1 MKGVVAVA
9 ALAVVAGIGA
19 QSAPASSVLLGRQ
32 LSSNPLS
39 NIQSSSVSLPGLNV
53 VTAIQDP
60 PATGNVPPA
69 ETRDPSTSAPSSS
82 PPETTPTNPG
92 DPTTKSP
99 TPAPSSPPPP
109 PPPPPASELPTST
122 RVVQPTPKPDE
133 GNNPGQGNQGD
144 GKGENGNAP
153 PPQPAPEQGKPEEG
167 KDKGNG
173 NAPEQPLVPAPD
185 KGNEANKD
193 RIGAQE
199 DKKPNDVP
207 FSSVG
212 VLPVAATAVPTAPAG
227 RFPGPIS
234 NAVAPTQAP
243 SNGDP
248 NAFGQPPSAP
258 PPGKILST
266 SAMAGLISVVGI
278 ACLAGVVAAGLLVQ
292 RRRRIDDAHRSLPT
306 TSGPGPFSSQN
317 QQRESVQSSSS
328 VTRILARAFP
338 DMFANA
344 VKAGVTPKPNV
355 PMVPPPVMDATPQ
368 RKLER
373 DISLPPLHIEQ
384 EEEEERR
391 TSTIERAVTAVFDRS
406 TKSPV
411 MMFNESAFYG
421 HLPNAQIAAL
431 AAESGAAFMARDSLD
446 STIPPNL
453 PPPVAPEAS
462 DSVTTPGSP
471 LVANATA
478 LEPKTA
484 PIGHLNPNYEYNNSR
499 YRFSADSDYT
509 DYTTL
514 DRSSAYRASRIIDDT
529 HSDTT
534 TERMPRDSAAYSV
547 RSSRRASW
555 FTDTSGFDTY
565 RRSFMST
572 DSQAGIR
579 RSLQLRRSMDAS
591 TQKAAPPQS
600 SILAALNHMGA
611 NVDIPASSYDT
622 LPTSVSSYYYEH
634 DAHLDNDDTE
644 TEDNEPTLTRPPK
657 NPIRSDTLRSGTTGV
672 TSESFATALESHRG
686 LSDDEEW
693 DSMDRN
699 VKF

>member
-39 NIQSSSVSLPGLNV
+39 NIQASSVSIPGLNV

-69 ETRDPSTSAPSSS
+69 ETRDPSTSAPPSS
-82 PPETTPTNPG
+82 PPETTPTSQG
-92 DPTTKSP
+92 DPTKTP
-99 TPAPSSPPPP
+99 TPAPSSSSPSPAPPPP
-109 PPPPPASELPTST
+109 ELPTST
-122 RVVQPTPKPDE
+122 RVVQPTPKPEE
-133 GNNPGQGNQGD
+133 GNPGQGNQGD
-144 GKGENGNAP
+144 GKGENGNVP
-153 PPQPAPEQGKPEEG
+153 SPQPAPEGN
-167 KDKGNG
+167 DKGNG

-234 NAVAPTQAP
+234 SAVAPTQAP
-243 SNGDP
+243 SSGDANP
-248 NAFGQPPSAP
+248 FGQPPSAP

-292 RRRRIDDAHRSLPT
+292 RRRRIEDAHRSLPT

-317 QQRESVQSSSS
+317 QQRESIQSTRS

-344 VKAGVTPKPNV
+344 AKAGVTPKPNV

-368 RKLER
+368 RKMDR

-384 EEEEERR
+384 EEEERR

-453 PPPVAPEAS
+453 PAPVAPDAS
-462 DSVTTPGSP
+462 DSVATPVSP

-478 LEPKTA
+478 LAPKTA
-484 PIGHLNPNYEYNNSR
+484 AIGQMNPNYEYNSSR

-529 HSDTT
+529 HSGTM

-572 DSQAGIR
+572 DSHAGIR

-634 DAHLDNDDTE
+634 DANLDYDDTE

-693 DSMDRN
+693 DSIDRN